1 MKIEAV
7 VFDFGGVMTTSTM
20 PMRVIEL
27 AEAKGIDWGVFK
39 RGFDAHRLDY
49 DAGRITL
56 AEMYEL
62 IWRDAGI
69 VVDAG
74 TNAAFMEADDR
85 SWCYRNERTLA
96 WMKALKSRGYKIGIL
111 TNMAPRFAREHFRSA
126 FADFIAQADAMVISG
141 DDLLTLPL
149 MASGAD
155 GLISVMSNA
164 FPAKVSAMVHHIMAG
179 RMDEA
184 RAIHQQLVPLT
195 IDCFKE
201 GSPAG
206 VKAIMFA
213 MGLID
218 NALRLPLVPVS
229 DKLQEEI
236 ALLLSDTPKR

>member
-56 AEMYEL
+56 AEMYDL

-141 DDLLTLPL
+141 DEGIVKPQREIYDLLRGRIALPA
-149 MASGAD
+149 ASLLFVDDLERNVA
-155 GLISVMSNA
+155 A
-164 FPAKVSAMVHHIMAG
+164 
-179 RMDEA
+179 A
-184 RAIHQQLVPLT
+184 RA
-195 IDCFKE
+195 
-201 GSPAG
+201 AG
-206 VKAIMFA
+206 WQAIRFETNDQVEA
-213 MGLID
+213 D
-218 NALRLPLVPVS
+218 FERL
-229 DKLQEEI
+229 LQI
-236 ALLLSDTPKR
+236 V

>member
-69 VVDAG
+69 VVDAD

-111 TNMAPRFAREHFRSA
+111 TNMAPRFAREHCRSA

-141 DDLLTLPL
+141 DEGIVKPQREIYDLLRGRIALPA
-149 MASGAD
+149 ASLLFVD
-155 GLISVMSNA
+155 DLERN
-164 FPAKVSAMVHHIMAG
+164 VSA
-179 RMDEA
+179 A
-184 RAIHQQLVPLT
+184 RA
-195 IDCFKE
+195 
-201 GSPAG
+201 AG
-206 VKAIMFA
+206 WQAIRFETNDQVEA
-213 MGLID
+213 D
-218 NALRLPLVPVS
+218 FERL
-229 DKLQEEI
+229 LQI
-236 ALLLSDTPKR
+236 V

>member
-56 AEMYEL
+56 AEMYDL

-69 VVDAG
+69 VVDAD

-141 DDLLTLPL
+141 DEGIVKPQREIYDLLRERIALPA
-149 MASGAD
+149 ASLLFVDDLERNVA
-155 GLISVMSNA
+155 A
-164 FPAKVSAMVHHIMAG
+164 
-179 RMDEA
+179 A
-184 RAIHQQLVPLT
+184 RA
-195 IDCFKE
+195 
-201 GSPAG
+201 AG
-206 VKAIMFA
+206 WRAVRFETNDQVEADFER
-213 MGLID
+213 LI
-218 NALRLPLVPVS
+218 A
-229 DKLQEEI
+229 E
-236 ALLLSDTPKR
+236 

>member
-27 AEAKGIDWGVFK
+27 AEAKGIEWGVFK

-141 DDLLTLPL
+141 DEGIVKPQREIYDLLRGRIGLPAESL
-149 MASGAD
+149 LFVD
-155 GLISVMSNA
+155 DVERN
-164 FPAKVSAMVHHIMAG
+164 VAG
-179 RMDEA
+179 A
-184 RAIHQQLVPLT
+184 RA
-195 IDCFKE
+195 
-201 GSPAG
+201 AG
-206 VKAIMFA
+206 W
-213 MGLID
+213 L
-218 NALRLPLVPVS
+218 ALRFETNDQVEADFERL
-229 DKLQEEI
+229 LQI
-236 ALLLSDTPKR
+236 V

>member
-56 AEMYEL
+56 AEMYDL

-69 VVDAG
+69 AVDAG

-96 WMKALKSRGYKIGIL
+96 WMKALKSRGFKLGIL
-111 TNMAPRFAREHFRSA
+111 TNMAPKFAREHFESS

-141 DDLLTLPL
+141 DEGIVKPQREIYDLLRERIALPA
-149 MASGAD
+149 ASLLFVDDLERNVA
-155 GLISVMSNA
+155 A
-164 FPAKVSAMVHHIMAG
+164 
-179 RMDEA
+179 A
-184 RAIHQQLVPLT
+184 RA
-195 IDCFKE
+195 
-201 GSPAG
+201 AG
-206 VKAIMFA
+206 WRAVRFETNDQVEADFER
-213 MGLID
+213 LI
-218 NALRLPLVPVS
+218 A
-229 DKLQEEI
+229 E
-236 ALLLSDTPKR
+236 

>member
-1 MKIEAV
+1 MKIEAA

-49 DAGRITL
+49 DAGRISL
-56 AEMYEL
+56 AEMYDL

-96 WMKALKSRGYKIGIL
+96 WMKALKSRGFRIGIL
-111 TNMAPRFAREHFRSA
+111 TNMAPRFAREHFESA

-141 DDLLTLPL
+141 DEGIVKPQREIYDLLRERIGLPA
-149 MASGAD
+149 ASLLFVDDLERNVA
-155 GLISVMSNA
+155 A
-164 FPAKVSAMVHHIMAG
+164 
-179 RMDEA
+179 A
-184 RAIHQQLVPLT
+184 RA
-195 IDCFKE
+195 
-201 GSPAG
+201 AG
-206 VKAIMFA
+206 WQAIRFETNDQVEA
-213 MGLID
+213 D
-218 NALRLPLVPVS
+218 FERL
-229 DKLQEEI
+229 LQI
-236 ALLLSDTPKR
+236 V

>member
-1 MKIEAV
+1 MKIEAA

-56 AEMYEL
+56 AEMYDL

-141 DDLLTLPL
+141 DEGIVKPQREIYDLLRGRIALPP
-149 MASGAD
+149 ASLLFVDDLERNVA
-155 GLISVMSNA
+155 A
-164 FPAKVSAMVHHIMAG
+164 
-179 RMDEA
+179 A
-184 RAIHQQLVPLT
+184 RA
-195 IDCFKE
+195 
-201 GSPAG
+201 AG
-206 VKAIMFA
+206 WQAVRFETNDQVEADFER
-213 MGLID
+213 LIAD
-218 NALRLPLVPVS
+218 HS
-229 DKLQEEI
+229 
-236 ALLLSDTPKR
+236 

>member
-1 MKIEAV
+1 MKIEAA

-39 RGFDAHRLDY
+39 RGFDALRLDY

-56 AEMYEL
+56 AEMYDL

-141 DDLLTLPL
+141 DEGIVKPQREIYDLLRGRIALPP
-149 MASGAD
+149 ASLLFVDDLERNVA
-155 GLISVMSNA
+155 A
-164 FPAKVSAMVHHIMAG
+164 
-179 RMDEA
+179 A
-184 RAIHQQLVPLT
+184 RA
-195 IDCFKE
+195 
-201 GSPAG
+201 AG
-206 VKAIMFA
+206 WQAVRFETNDQVEADFER
-213 MGLID
+213 LIAD
-218 NALRLPLVPVS
+218 HS
-229 DKLQEEI
+229 
-236 ALLLSDTPKR
+236 

>member
-56 AEMYEL
+56 AEMYDL

-96 WMKALKSRGYKIGIL
+96 WMKALKTRGFGIGIL
-111 TNMAPRFAREHFRSA
+111 TNMAPKFAREHFESV
-126 FADFIAQADAMVISG
+126 FADFIAVADAMVISG
-141 DDLLTLPL
+141 DEGIVKPQREIYDLLRSRIGLPAESL
-149 MASGAD
+149 LFVD
-155 GLISVMSNA
+155 DVERN
-164 FPAKVSAMVHHIMAG
+164 VAG
-179 RMDEA
+179 A
-184 RAIHQQLVPLT
+184 RA
-195 IDCFKE
+195 
-201 GSPAG
+201 AG
-206 VKAIMFA
+206 WR
-213 MGLID
+213 
-218 NALRLPLVPVS
+218 ALRFETNDQVEADFERALAQWS
-229 DKLQEEI
+229 DRRDLN
-236 ALLLSDTPKR
+236 S

>member
-56 AEMYEL
+56 AEMYDL

-96 WMKALKSRGYKIGIL
+96 WMKALRSRGYKIGIL

-141 DDLLTLPL
+141 DEGIVKPQREIYDLLRGRIALPA
-149 MASGAD
+149 ASLLFVDDLERNVA
-155 GLISVMSNA
+155 A
-164 FPAKVSAMVHHIMAG
+164 
-179 RMDEA
+179 A
-184 RAIHQQLVPLT
+184 RA
-195 IDCFKE
+195 
-201 GSPAG
+201 AG
-206 VKAIMFA
+206 WQAVRFETNDQVEADFE
-213 MGLID
+213 
-218 NALRLPLVPVS
+218 RL
-229 DKLQEEI
+229 LQI
-236 ALLLSDTPKR
+236 V

>member
-56 AEMYEL
+56 AEMYDL

-69 VVDAG
+69 VVDAD

-141 DDLLTLPL
+141 DEGIVKPQREIYDLLRGRIALPA
-149 MASGAD
+149 ASLLFVDDLERNVA
-155 GLISVMSNA
+155 A
-164 FPAKVSAMVHHIMAG
+164 
-179 RMDEA
+179 A
-184 RAIHQQLVPLT
+184 RA
-195 IDCFKE
+195 
-201 GSPAG
+201 AG
-206 VKAIMFA
+206 WQAVRFETNDQVEADFE
-213 MGLID
+213 
-218 NALRLPLVPVS
+218 RL
-229 DKLQEEI
+229 LQI
-236 ALLLSDTPKR
+236 V

>member
-141 DDLLTLPL
+141 DEGIVKPQREIYDLLRGRIALPA
-149 MASGAD
+149 ASLLFVDDLERNVA
-155 GLISVMSNA
+155 A
-164 FPAKVSAMVHHIMAG
+164 
-179 RMDEA
+179 A
-184 RAIHQQLVPLT
+184 RA
-195 IDCFKE
+195 
-201 GSPAG
+201 AG
-206 VKAIMFA
+206 WQAIRFETNDQVEA
-213 MGLID
+213 D
-218 NALRLPLVPVS
+218 FERL
-229 DKLQEEI
+229 LQI
-236 ALLLSDTPKR
+236 V

>member
-69 VVDAG
+69 VVDAD
-74 TNAAFMEADDR
+74 TNAAFMKADDR

-141 DDLLTLPL
+141 DEGIVKPQREIYDLLRGRIALPA
-149 MASGAD
+149 ASLLFVDDLERNVA
-155 GLISVMSNA
+155 A
-164 FPAKVSAMVHHIMAG
+164 
-179 RMDEA
+179 A
-184 RAIHQQLVPLT
+184 RA
-195 IDCFKE
+195 
-201 GSPAG
+201 AG
-206 VKAIMFA
+206 WQAIRFETNDQVEA
-213 MGLID
+213 D
-218 NALRLPLVPVS
+218 FERL
-229 DKLQEEI
+229 LQI
-236 ALLLSDTPKR
+236 V

>member
-141 DDLLTLPL
+141 DEGIVKPQREIYDLLRGRIALPA
-149 MASGAD
+149 ASLLFVDDLERNVA
-155 GLISVMSNA
+155 A
-164 FPAKVSAMVHHIMAG
+164 
-179 RMDEA
+179 A
-184 RAIHQQLVPLT
+184 RA
-195 IDCFKE
+195 
-201 GSPAG
+201 AG
-206 VKAIMFA
+206 WQAVRFETNDQVEADFE
-213 MGLID
+213 
-218 NALRLPLVPVS
+218 RL
-229 DKLQEEI
+229 LQI
-236 ALLLSDTPKR
+236 V